1 MFDSL
6 IDEINNIQRKRLSK
20 VSLENGKLLYR
31 NGPGTR
37 QDGLYWFYTNYSIEE
52 ILNSEPCSKKGSI
65 NFANTATKNMGIS
78 QLCDLEIDGYRLV
91 YSGIGGVGQKGF
103 GGLRERILEEYR
115 GGSGT
120 GSLAIRD
127 SSLSDL
133 ARWKVSYVLWSEIQF
148 NKPFDYSPFSTAM
161 EGLWRLHSGWPL
173 LCSK

>member
-6 IDEINNIQRKRLSK
+6 IGEINDIQRNRLSK
-20 VSLENGKLLYR
+20 VLLENGKLRYR
-31 NGPGTR
+31 NSPDTR
-37 QDGLYWFYTNYSIEE
+37 QNGLYWIYTNYSVEE
-52 ILNSEPCSKKGSI
+52 TLNSEPCSKKGSI
-65 NFANTATKNMGIS
+65 NFADTATENMGLTL
-78 QLCDLEIDGYRLV
+78 LCDIEIDGFRLV
-91 YSGIGGVGQKGF
+91 YSGIGGVGKKGF

-133 ARWKVSYVLWSEIQF
+133 SRWRVSYVLWSEIHF
-148 NKPFDYSPFSTAM
+148 SKPFDYLPFSTAM